1 VFAALARADTSRV
14 APLLGLKIAMLAC
27 IVSFLPGEPLDL
39 RQWLAVGLSIVAAV
53 MLQRGGGM
61 RRAAVVFT
69 LAACVAFAVADLFIV
84 ALIDGLQ
91 RTAAEAAVPLGRI
104 HAGFLAMLVTYAVCG
119 GAALCG
125 LVLAPSLRRSTRG
138 DWIAGSRYAA
148 TWLLGMAGLYICFG
162 LVGVVFGNIVQSTR
176 GLFSIVIGASLA
188 HAGWHGLETQVDR
201 RTLVRRLLAAAL
213 MTAAIALYVI
223 DIA

>member
-1 VFAALARADTSRV
+1 
-14 APLLGLKIAMLAC
+14 
-27 IVSFLPGEPLDL
+27 
-39 RQWLAVGLSIVAAV
+39 
-53 MLQRGGGM
+53 
-61 RRAAVVFT
+61 
-69 LAACVAFAVADLFIV
+69 
-84 ALIDGLQ
+84 
-91 RTAAEAAVPLGRI
+91 VPLGRI

-125 LVLAPSLRRSTRG
+125 LVLSPSLRRSTRA
-138 DWIAGSRYAA
+138 DWIAGARYAA

-162 LVGVVFGNIVQSTR
+162 IVGVVFGNIVQSTR

-188 HAGWHGLETQVDR
+188 HAGWHGLETHVDR
-201 RTLVRRLLAAAL
+201 RTLIRRLFAAAL

>member
-1 VFAALARADTSRV
+1 MARVPGFFLWLVGEGLQRPELEALIEKHSLKDRV
-14 APLLGLKIAMLAC
+14 WMAGHR
-27 IVSFLPGEPLDL
+27 DD
-39 RQWLAVGLSIVAAV
+39 AVGL
-53 MLQRGGGM
+53 MG
-61 RRAAVVFT
+61 
-69 LAACVAFAVADLFIV
+69 CADLFIV

-119 GAALCG
+119 GAAACG
-125 LVLAPSLRRSTRG
+125 LLVAPSLRPSTRG

-162 LVGVVFGNIVQSTR
+162 IVGVVFGNIVQSTR
-176 GLFSIVIGASLA
+176 GLFAIVIGASLA

-201 RTLVRRLLAAAL
+201 RTLIRRLLAAAL
-213 MTAAIALYVI
+213 MTAAIAIYVI